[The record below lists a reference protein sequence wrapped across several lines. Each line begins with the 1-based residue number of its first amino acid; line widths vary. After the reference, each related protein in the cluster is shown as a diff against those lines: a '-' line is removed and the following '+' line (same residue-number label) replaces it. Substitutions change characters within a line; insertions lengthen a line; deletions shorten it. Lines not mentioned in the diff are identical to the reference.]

1 MESRPRHIDN
11 VLQAIGNTPLVRLNR
26 VARGVKP
33 LVLAKVEFFNPGGSV
48 KDRIGVYL
56 IEKAEKAGLLK
67 PGGTIVESTSGNTGV
82 GLAIAAAVKGYK
94 AIFTMPDK
102 MSREKINLLKAYGAR
117 VVITPTAVPPES
129 PESFYE
135 VAKRIVRETPGAFL
149 ANQYFNPD
157 NPEIHYMQTGPE
169 IWEQTGGR
177 IDAFVAGMG
186 TGGTITGVGRFL
198 KEKSPAIRVIG
209 SDPLG
214 SILKEHFETGRHS
227 PGRTYLVE
235 GIGED
240 MVPGTLDFSVID
252 EILNVTDQ
260 DSFRM
265 TRRLSREEGLL
276 CGGSS
281 GTALA
286 GALRVAARMREDQVV
301 VVLFADTG
309 ERYLSKVHNDEWMRD
324 NRMLDPEF
332 VRAGDVVRA
341 KGSGLPTLV
350 AVQTGDPMREALRL
364 IRVHNIS
371 QLPVL
376 DEKGEL
382 KGTIH
387 EGALMS
393 ALIEGRLHLDDL
405 ASQRMEP
412 PLEKVSS
419 EASVAEVARLLAD
432 RAPAVLIEEGPR
444 LIGILTRFDLIEY
457 VAK

>member
-1 MESRPRHIDN
+1 LESRSRLFEN
-11 VLQAIGNTPLVRLNR
+11 VLQTIGNTPLIRLNR

-33 LVLAKVEFFNPGGSV
+33 ALLAKVEFFNPGGSV
-48 KDRIGVYL
+48 KDRIGVHM
-56 IEKAEKAGLLK
+56 IEQAEKAGLLK
-67 PGGTIVESTSGNTGV
+67 PGATIVESTSGNTGV

-102 MSREKINLLKAYGAR
+102 MSREKIDLLKSYGAR
-117 VVITPTAVPPES
+117 VVITPTAVSPDS
-129 PESFYE
+129 PESFYS
-135 VAKRIVRETPGAFL
+135 VARRIVRETPNAFL

-157 NPEIHYMQTGPE
+157 NPEIHYRSTAPE

-177 IDAFVAGMG
+177 IDVFVAGMG
-186 TGGTITGVGRFL
+186 TGGTISGVGRYL
-198 KEKSPAIRVIG
+198 KEKNPAIRVIG
-209 SDPLG
+209 SDPVG
-214 SILKEHFETGRHS
+214 SILREQFETGQHE
-227 PGRTYLVE
+227 PGHTYLVE

-260 DSFRM
+260 ESFRM

-286 GALRVAARMREDQVV
+286 GALRVAAGMREDQVV

-324 NRMLDPEF
+324 NRMLEPEF
-332 VRAGDVVRA
+332 VRAGDVVRSKNA
-341 KGSGLPTLV
+341 ALPALISVRTSD
-350 AVQTGDPMREALRL
+350 TMREALRL
-364 IRVHNIS
+364 IRAQNIS
-371 QLPVL
+371 QIPVL
-376 DEKGEL
+376 DEEGDVR
-382 KGTIH
+382 GTIH
-387 EGALMS
+387 EGELMS

-405 ASQRMEP
+405 ASTRMQP
-412 PLEKVSS
+412 ALGIVASD
-419 EASVAEVARLLAD
+419 ASVAEVARLLAD
-432 RAPAVLIEEGPR
+432 RNPAVLVQEGVR
-444 LIGILTRFDLIEY
+444 IVGILTRFDLIEY

>member
-1 MESRPRHIDN
+1 M
-11 VLQAIGNTPLVRLNR
+11 RLNR

-33 LVLAKVEFFNPGGSV
+33 LILAKIEFFNPGGSV
-48 KDRIGVYL
+48 KDRIGIYI

-67 PGGTIVESTSGNTGV
+67 PGGTVVESTSGNTGV
-82 GLAIAAAVKGYK
+82 GLAIAAAVKGYRS
-94 AIFTMPDK
+94 IFTMPDK
-102 MSREKINLLKAYGAR
+102 MSREKIDLLKAYGAR
-117 VVITPTAVPPES
+117 VVITPTAVPPDS

-157 NPEIHYMQTGPE
+157 NPEVHFKTTGPE
-169 IWEQTGGR
+169 IWEQTGGK

-198 KEKSPAIRVIG
+198 KGKNPAIQVVG
-209 SDPLG
+209 SDPVG
-214 SILKEHFETGRHS
+214 SILKEHMETGKHA
-227 PGRTYLVE
+227 PGHTYLVE

-260 DSFRM
+260 DSFRL
-265 TRRLSREEGLL
+265 TRRLSREEGIL

-286 GALRVAARMREDQVV
+286 GALRVAARMRADQVV
-301 VVLFADTG
+301 VVLFPDTG

-324 NRMLDPEF
+324 NRMLDPEY
-332 VRAGDVVRA
+332 VKAGDIVRA
-341 KGSGLPTLV
+341 KGVGIPHLV
-350 AVQTGDPMREALRL
+350 IVRPGDTIREALRL
-364 IRVHNIS
+364 IRVHNVS
-371 QLPVL
+371 QLPVV
-376 DEKGEL
+376 DETGL
-382 KGTIH
+382 SKGTIH
-387 EGALMS
+387 EGEVMS
-393 ALIEGRLHLDDL
+393 ALIDGRLHLDDL
-405 ASQRMEP
+405 VSTRMDPPIGKVPADASM
-412 PLEKVSS
+412 
-419 EASVAEVARLLAD
+419 AEVTRLLAD
-432 RAPAVLIEEGPR
+432 RAPAVLVEDGSR